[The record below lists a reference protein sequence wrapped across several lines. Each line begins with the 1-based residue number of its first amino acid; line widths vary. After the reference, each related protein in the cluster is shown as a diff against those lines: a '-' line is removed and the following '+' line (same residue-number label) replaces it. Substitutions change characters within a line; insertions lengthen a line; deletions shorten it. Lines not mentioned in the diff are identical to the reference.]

1 VIEIT
6 ADQGSGKKRGFCNLV
21 DTDSIDK
28 IGIQKHHAVNGHNC
42 EVKKPCLS
50 KRWLVLHPA
59 KEVDLVLETLV
70 AVMDVVLMEM
80 TTSVVEEASVV
91 EVSLVGAVV
100 VVDMVAM
107 GMAIMGLVMM

>member
-1 VIEIT
+1 MIEIT

-70 AVMDVVLMEM
+70 AVMDGVRCFH
-80 TTSVVEEASVV
+80 SR
-91 EVSLVGAVV
+91 
-100 VVDMVAM
+100 
-107 GMAIMGLVMM
+107 